1 MSDYSAWLQ
10 VAWDTDAASFIHEV
24 VSADLVIVDHY
35 ALNKDWQSRVRN
47 DLDCKIFVIDQ
58 ITLVANPLL

>member
-1 MSDYSAWLQ
+1 M
-10 VAWDTDAASFIHEV
+10 
-24 VSADLVIVDHY
+24 SADLVIVDHY

-58 ITLVANPLL
+58 IMLVANPLL